1 MSAGQLPILG
11 LNRGIV
17 VFLDP
22 YPVGLRK
29 SSGGFARLAAIR
41 RAPSRVSKF
50 AARSK
55 THGLM

>member
-1 MSAGQLPILG
+1 MFLG

-22 YPVGLRK
+22 YPMGLRK
-29 SSGGFARLAAIR
+29 SSGSFARLAAIR
-41 RAPSRVSKF
+41 RASSRVSKF

>member
-1 MSAGQLPILG
+1 MFLG

-29 SSGGFARLAAIR
+29 CLWRLCQVGRDPARAS
-41 RAPSRVSKF
+41 SRVSKF
-50 AARSK
+50 AADQKR
-55 THGLM
+55 TALCDF